1 MKMENVKLIKPTIET
16 KKLFEEYKKDFNENG
31 EEEIYGDLGLDKNI
45 TYEQW
50 LERIELFE
58 KGEKGIPKSIYA
70 LLRETDNK
78 IIGTFT
84 ICHYLDEGLYLYGGH
99 IAGSTCP
106 SERGK
111 GYAKLSLNFALEK
124 ARQLGLQYILCT
136 CDKENEGSSK
146 TIKSLGGQLENMITD
161 ENGHKIE
168 RYWINL
174 GNKKKKANQ
183 LNDSIISII
192 APATNLKESN
202 VEDIKKS
209 IKKANDLGIEVR
221 IAQNAYSI
229 STGKEDKIKEKIED
243 IHNAFENKEIN
254 GMFCAKGGQFC
265 KNLIDKIDYD
275 KISKNPKVF
284 GGISDGTFLLNAI
297 YAKTGLITFHIP
309 DFKRFV
315 KDNEYNERAFKHIFL
330 ENKIGIIPQREPWI
344 TLKNGIGTG
353 TLVGGNLTCFTILS
367 ETDYFPKDDNLIL
380 FLEDLEGATT
390 PEGIKENINILKN
403 KGVLNRTKGLLIAD
417 YTNSSNLNFEDILLP
432 EIQDYDFPVVKCH
445 DFGHAGINCV
455 LPVGC
460 EATISGFTSQLILN
474 EKPLL

>member
-1 MKMENVKLIKPTIET
+1 MEDIKLIKPTV
-16 KKLFEEYKKDFNENG
+16 KDKQLFEDYKNDFNKNG
-31 EEEIYGDLGLDKNI
+31 EKEIYGDLGLDKDI
-45 TYEQW
+45 TYEEW
-50 LERIELFE
+50 LERVDSFE
-58 KGEKGIPKSIYA
+58 KGEKNVPKTLYA
-70 LLRETDNK
+70 LLRENDNK

-111 GYAKLSLNFALEK
+111 GYAKISLNFALEK
-124 ARQLGLQYILCT
+124 AKELGIQYILCT
-136 CDKENEGSSK
+136 CDEENKGSSK
-146 TIKSLGGQLENMITD
+146 TIKSCGGQLENVVVD
-161 ENGHKIE
+161 EKGHKIE

-174 GNKKKKANQ
+174 GKEKLKANN
-183 LNDSIISII
+183 LNNSLVTII

-202 VEDIKKS
+202 IEDINDS
-209 IKKANDLGIEVR
+209 IKKANDLGIKVE
-221 IAQNAYSI
+221 IAKNAYSV
-229 STGKEDKIKEKIED
+229 SKDKEEKIKEKIED
-243 IHNAFENKEIN
+243 IHSSFDDKKIN

-265 KNLIDKIDYD
+265 KNLIDKIDYN
-275 KISKNPKVF
+275 KISKHPKVF

-297 YAKTGLITFHIP
+297 YAKIGLITFHMS

-315 KDNEYNERAFKHIFL
+315 KNNEYNEQSFKHIFL
-330 ENKIGIIPQREPWI
+330 ENQIGAIPQREPWI

-353 TLVGGNLTCFTILS
+353 TLVGGNLTCLTMLS
-367 ETDYFPKDDNLIL
+367 ETDYFPTDDNLIL
-380 FLEDLEGATT
+380 FFEDLEGATT

-403 KGVLNRTKGLLIAD
+403 KGILNRTKGLLIAD
-417 YTNSSNLNFEDILLP
+417 YINSNNLNFEDILLP
-432 EIQDYDFPVVKCH
+432 ELKDYDFPIIKCH

-460 EATISGFTSQLILN
+460 EATINGFNSQLVLN